1 MCIHLIMVEYINPAS
16 LPSPLPPSLHP
27 PPGPLY
33 PFIPLAVVPP
43 PPPPGPRLH
52 RTQHPRS
59 SNSHTATDAEAG
71 RKERGHAAFTLHH
84 APPRQQVGLCHGRRR
99 GELPGLHLPASQ
111 FFIGKHIY
119 LHIHM
124 YIYTAL
130 HTFPVICTLHFS

>member
-52 RTQHPRS
+52 RTQHPRW

-71 RKERGHAAFTLHH
+71 GKGRGHA
-84 APPRQQVGLCHGRRR
+84 
-99 GELPGLHLPASQ
+99 LPSHSTALRPDNRLDSVTGVVVAS
-111 FFIGKHIY
+111 FPV
-119 LHIHM
+119 
-124 YIYTAL
+124 YIYQPAHSL
-130 HTFPVICTLHFS
+130 